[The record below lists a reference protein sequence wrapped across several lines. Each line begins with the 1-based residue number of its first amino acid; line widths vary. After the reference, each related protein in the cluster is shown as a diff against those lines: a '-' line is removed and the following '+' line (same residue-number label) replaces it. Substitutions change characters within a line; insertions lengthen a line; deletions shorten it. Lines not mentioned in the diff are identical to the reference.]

1 MAPTR
6 WAALPVL
13 VHQDWCSRNV
23 RVVDGAVV
31 AVYDWDSVQRAP
43 IARAA
48 GQAAALWPCTS
59 EDGSP
64 DPSTPDELDAFLAD
78 FAVAWGTPFT
88 AADRRVAHA
97 SAGLH
102 ARLHGAVRARD
113 RAPRGSG
120 QRGSCGWVDSAA
132 VAAAGETP

>member
-1 MAPTR
+1 M
-6 WAALPVL
+6 L

-31 AVYDWDSVQRAP
+31 AVYDWDSVDRAP

-64 DPSTPDELDAFLAD
+64 DPSSADEVEAFLGD
-78 FAVAWGTPFT
+78 FAAAWGTPFT

-97 SAGLH
+97 SARYSFAYMARCEH
-102 ARLHGAVRARD
+102 AMGVHHG
-113 RAPRGSG
+113 PGSRFLRMG
-120 QRGSCGWVDSAA
+120 
-132 VAAAGETP
+132 